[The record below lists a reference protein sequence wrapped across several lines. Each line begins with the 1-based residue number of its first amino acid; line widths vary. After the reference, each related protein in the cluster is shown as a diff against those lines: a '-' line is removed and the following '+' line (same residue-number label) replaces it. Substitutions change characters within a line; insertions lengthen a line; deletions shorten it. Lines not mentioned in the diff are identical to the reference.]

1 MFTQLVQ
8 PSLSSVNQFS
18 YEMGEQIA
26 ELYFSEVMKQK
37 DNEEIK
43 TIKVKTEI
51 VQRASS
57 SR

>member
-1 MFTQLVQ
+1 
-8 PSLSSVNQFS
+8 
-18 YEMGEQIA
+18 MGEQIA

-37 DNEEIK
+37 EHEEIK